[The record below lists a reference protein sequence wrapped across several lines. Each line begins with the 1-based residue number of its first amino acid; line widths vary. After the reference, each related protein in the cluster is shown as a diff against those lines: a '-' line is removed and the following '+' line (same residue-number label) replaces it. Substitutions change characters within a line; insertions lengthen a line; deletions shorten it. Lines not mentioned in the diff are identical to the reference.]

1 MSSIDE
7 NNVVKVVGTV
17 ATLPQFSHEVYG
29 EEFYNFKLRIKR
41 LSDMYD
47 ILVVTVSERLIDRKL
62 IQVGELFEIRGQ
74 IRSYNN
80 YTSDIR
86 ENKLVLNVFARD
98 ITLLNK
104 DEPERHNNEVEIV
117 GFICKAPVH
126 RSTPFGRE
134 ITDVLIAVNRHY
146 NKSDY
151 IPCIVWGKNAK
162 FVSKLEVGSKLK
174 VWGRLQSRVYQKK
187 LENGEVIE
195 KNAFELSISKLELFK
210 EEKVL
215 DANNVE
221 ANNLEADSIEV
232 NEDYFVEE
240 VL

>member
-7 NNVVKVVGTV
+7 NNVVKVVGIVETE
-17 ATLPQFSHEVYG
+17 PQFSHEVYG

-47 ILVVTVSERLIDRKL
+47 ILVVTVSERLIDRGL
-62 IQVGELFEIRGQ
+62 IQVGELFEIKGQ

-98 ITLLNK
+98 IALLNK
-104 DEPERHNNEVEIV
+104 DDLERHNNEVEII
-117 GFICKAPVH
+117 GFICKDPVH

-162 FVSKLEVGSKLK
+162 FVSKLEVGTKLK

-187 LENGEVIE
+187 LENGETIE
-195 KNAFELSISKLELFK
+195 KNAFELSISKLELYK
-210 EEKVL
+210 EEKTF
-215 DANNVE
+215 DE
-221 ANNLEADSIEV
+221 S
-232 NEDYFVEE
+232 EDCFVEE
-240 VL
+240 IL

>member
-1 MSSIDE
+1 MSIIDE
-7 NNVVKVVGTV
+7 NNVVRVVGV
-17 ATLPQFSHEVYG
+17 VETLPQFSHEVYG

-47 ILVVTVSERLIDRKL
+47 VLVVTVSERLIDREL
-62 IQVGELFEIRGQ
+62 IQVGELFEIKGQ

-104 DEPERHNNEVEIV
+104 EEAERHNNEVEIV
-117 GFICKAPVH
+117 GFICKEPVH

-162 FVSKLEVGSKLK
+162 FVSKLEVGTKLK

-187 LENGEVIE
+187 LENGETIE
-195 KNAFELSISKLELFK
+195 KNAFELSISKLELFN
-210 EEKVL
+210 EEKI
-215 DANNVE
+215 AN
-221 ANNLEADSIEV
+221 IET
-232 NEDYFVEE
+232 EEYFVEE
-240 VL
+240 NL

>member
-7 NNVVKVVGTV
+7 NNVVKVVGVVETV
-17 ATLPQFSHEVYG
+17 TQFSHEVYG
-29 EEFYNFKLRIKR
+29 EEFYNFKLKIKR

-47 ILVVTVSERLIDRKL
+47 ILVVTVSERLIDRNL
-62 IQVGELFEIRGQ
+62 IQVGELFEIKGQ

-104 DEPERHNNEVEIV
+104 DEQERHNNEVEII
-117 GFICKAPVH
+117 GFICKDPVH

-162 FVSKLEVGSKLK
+162 FVSKLEVGTKLK

-187 LENGEVIE
+187 LDNGETIE

-210 EEKVL
+210 EEKVY
-215 DANNVE
+215 NNNYD
-221 ANNLEADSIEV
+221 NNDENNDCL
-232 NEDYFVEE
+232 VEE
-240 VL
+240 I